1 MRPKPG
7 TKGRNQREGI
17 TGCFS
22 WRALTHP
29 LLLSQLPRDYYKI
42 LGNGMEISVI
52 KPDSNNEQC
61 SMVHTVM
68 DSGIKEN

>member
-1 MRPKPG
+1 
-7 TKGRNQREGI
+7 
-17 TGCFS
+17 
-22 WRALTHP
+22 
-29 LLLSQLPRDYYKI
+29 
-42 LGNGMEISVI
+42 MEISVI